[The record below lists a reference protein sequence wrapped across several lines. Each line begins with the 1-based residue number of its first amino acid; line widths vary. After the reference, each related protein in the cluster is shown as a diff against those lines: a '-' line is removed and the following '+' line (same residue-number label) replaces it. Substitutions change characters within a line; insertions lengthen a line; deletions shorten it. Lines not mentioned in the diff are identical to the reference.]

1 MDIMAC
7 KDGYVV
13 VVPGAGG
20 FSQPGVTKEG
30 VVSPMALLMEDP
42 ELDQNP
48 LFQSG
53 QARMIRWKEVDALIQ
68 PFLDTKDASEIIEFA
83 QALRMPFAP
92 VPTVKDLVED
102 EHLKTR
108 QFFKQIDHPEA
119 GEQTYAGAP
128 FRMSATP
135 PSLTRAPT
143 LGEHNGEFDA

>member
-1 MDIMAC
+1 MDIMSC

-20 FSQPGVTKEG
+20 FPQRGLTKEG
-30 VVSPMALLMEDP
+30 SVSPMALLMEDP

-53 QARMIRWKEVDALIQ
+53 QERMIRWKEVDELIQ
-68 PFLDTKDASEIIEFA
+68 PFLDAKTVEEIVEFA

-92 VPTVKDLVED
+92 VPTVKDLVES
-102 EHLKTR
+102 EHLEAR
-108 QFFKQIDHPEA
+108 GFFKRIDHPEA
-119 GEQTYAGAP
+119 GELTYAGPP
-128 FRMSATP
+128 FRMSETP
-135 PSLTRAPT
+135 PSTGRAPT